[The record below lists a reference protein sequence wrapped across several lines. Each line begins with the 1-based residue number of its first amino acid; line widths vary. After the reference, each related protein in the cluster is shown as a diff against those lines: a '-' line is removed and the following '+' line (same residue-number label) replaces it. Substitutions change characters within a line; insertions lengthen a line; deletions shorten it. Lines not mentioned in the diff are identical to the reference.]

1 MFGNRMPRTMN
12 VLENLFGLGI
22 RVKLIKLFLMNPD
35 SVFDVQEVSERISI
49 SPVVAKKEI
58 HDLQKTGFIREK
70 SHLKEFKKQ
79 KDRTIVLSKKRVDG
93 WILDRSFPY
102 LEPLE
107 SFISNVN
114 PFKNRET
121 VDRILRTGKISL
133 LLISGVFIK
142 YEDARVDL
150 LVVGD
155 DIKNHQIEN
164 VIKEIEA
171 EIGREIKYVVF
182 ETSEFKYRH
191 SLFDKLVMDI
201 IEFPHEK
208 IINKLGI

>member
-1 MFGNRMPRTMN
+1 MPKMN

-22 RVKLIKLFLMNPD
+22 RVKLIKLFLMNPE
-35 SVFDVQEVSERISI
+35 SVFDVQEVSERLSI

-58 HDLQKTGFIREK
+58 HDLQKTGFIRAK

-121 VDRILRTGKISL
+121 VDRILRTGKIHI

-155 DIKNHQIEN
+155 DIKNHQLEN

>member
-1 MFGNRMPRTMN
+1 MFGNRMRKMN
-12 VLENLFGLGI
+12 VLENLFGLGT

-35 SVFDVQEVSERISI
+35 SVFDVQEVSERLSI

-58 HDLQKTGFIREK
+58 HDLQKTGFIRDK

-114 PFKNRET
+114 PFKNKET
-121 VDRILRTGKISL
+121 VDRILRTGKIHL

-182 ETSEFKYRH
+182 DTSEFKYRH

>member
-1 MFGNRMPRTMN
+1 MFGNRMPKMN
-12 VLENLFGLGI
+12 VLENLFGLGT

-35 SVFDVQEVSERISI
+35 SVFDAQEVSERLSI

-58 HDLQKTGFIREK
+58 HDLQKTGFIRDK

-93 WILDRSFPY
+93 WILDKSFPY

-121 VDRILRTGKISL
+121 VDRILRTGKIHL

-182 ETSEFKYRH
+182 DTSEFKYRH